1 MTLKK
6 RKHFQIPYHD
16 LPADELIKKLETVKH
31 KATLDEAEA
40 ALFLNISLNAIRAL
54 RYKRQISFH
63 KNGKRIHYSMADL
76 KTYLQRN
83 RVPAFGTLPE
93 PACA

>member
-6 RKHFQIPYHD
+6 HINSEIPYHD
-16 LPADELIKKLETVKH
+16 LPPDELIKKLDTIKH

-54 RYKRQISFH
+54 RYRR
-63 KNGKRIHYSMADL
+63 G
-76 KTYLQRN
+76 
-83 RVPAFGTLPE
+83 
-93 PACA
+93 